1 MIQSIM
7 QNDSPLR
14 DILAANV
21 EQTMGVIE
29 PLLADIHRAGE
40 LISECFL
47 RDGKLMLCG
56 CSSGLAI
63 SQYLTAMLANGIEYE
78 RPGLP
83 AIILTASAIGTDAND
98 SVYARQV
105 HALGHANDVVLLFS
119 ANTNSSALART
130 ITAAHERSMQVI
142 AITGAEDQD
151 ISAILA
157 SNDREIYVASSSK
170 TRIIEAHV
178 LIAHCLCTLIE
189 QSLFGLGDSA

>member
-1 MIQSIM
+1 M
-7 QNDSPLR
+7 QADKPLR

-40 LISECFL
+40 LITECFL
-47 RDGKLMLCG
+47 RDGKLMSCG

-63 SQYLTAMLANGIEYE
+63 SQYLTAMLVNGIEYE
-78 RPGLP
+78 RPSLP
-83 AIILTASAIGTDAND
+83 AMSLATNAIGTDGND
-98 SVYARQV
+98 DRQDVYARQL
-105 HALGHANDVVLLFS
+105 HALGHASDVLLLFA
-119 ANTNSSALART
+119 ANTNTTTLART
-130 ITAAHERSMQVI
+130 IIAAHERSIQVV

-157 SNDREIYVASSSK
+157 SEDREIYIATSSK

-189 QSLFGLGDSA
+189 QSLFGIGESA